1 MRLPKI
7 PLALACAAVLALPLA
22 AQTPPPAS
30 QSGLM
35 MPASTPPRNA
45 DGSLQTESQFIAQ
58 RVYRALIGREAEPAV
73 LADVAADIERGRL
86 RQRVNSIVV
95 SSEFRGHIYGLTPDR
110 IFADIY
116 QGLFEHEPD
125 ASAANWQRLIALA
138 KYADVISGLIATP
151 EFKARL
157 APFAPAPPPELT
169 SVTGTTALAA
179 TPAMAAPAAAPA
191 QAPTVSP
198 SVACQVSIVETIRKD
213 FPGIVFVQFDAAAI
227 DGAVITGAA
236 TDVNGGGRRLT
247 YRCDPAASYKYDDGL
262 RERRAAATTEWA
274 NDEVGACH
282 REIRL
287 KAQQDYGAAR
297 LVFES
302 AALMTAGTSGHL
314 IRGSASERMPSGAAG
329 PAYSYSCDMD
339 GTQVTASSVRAK

>member
-1 MRLPKI
+1 M
-7 PLALACAAVLALPLA
+7 ALPLA
-22 AQTPPPAS
+22 AQTPPPPTS

-35 MPASTPPRNA
+35 MPATSPPRNA

-58 RVYRALIGREAEPAV
+58 RVYRALVGREAEPAV

-95 SSEFRGHIYGLTPDR
+95 SAEFRSHIYGMGPDR
-110 IFADIY
+110 ILAEIY
-116 QGLFEHEPD
+116 QGLFEREPD
-125 ASAANWQRLIALA
+125 ASAANWQRLIAIA

-157 APFAPAPPPELT
+157 APFAPAPAP
-169 SVTGTTALAA
+169 ALEVPAA
-179 TPAMAAPAAAPA
+179 MGTPAGAPAAAA
-191 QAPTVSP
+191 MVSP
-198 SVACQVSIVETIRKD
+198 SVACQESIVDAIRRD
-213 FPGIVFVQFDAAAI
+213 FPGILFIQFDAATI
-227 DGAVITGAA
+227 DGATITGAA

-247 YRCDPAASYKYDDGL
+247 YRCDPAASYKYDDGV

-274 NDEVGACH
+274 NDEVGACQ

-287 KAQQDYGAAR
+287 KAQQEYGAAR

-302 AALMTAGTSGHL
+302 AALMAAGTSGHL
-314 IRGSASERMPSGAAG
+314 IRGSASERLPSGAAG
-329 PAYSYSCDMD
+329 PGYRYSCDMD
-339 GTQVTASSVRAK
+339 GTQVTASAIRVK

>member
-1 MRLPKI
+1 MRRPQFS
-7 PLALACAAVLALPLA
+7 LAIAVAAAIAAPIA
-22 AQTPPPAS
+22 AQTPPTS

-35 MPASTPPRNA
+35 MPAPLPPRNA

-58 RVYRALIGREAEPAV
+58 RVYRALVGREAEPAV

-86 RQRVNSIVV
+86 RQRVNAIVV
-95 SSEFRGHIYGLTPDR
+95 SAEFRSHIYGMTPDR

-116 QGLFEHEPD
+116 QGLFEREPD

-157 APFAPAPPPELT
+157 APFAPAPVPET
-169 SVTGTTALAA
+169 PAVTGTSTGASVATA
-179 TPAMAAPAAAPA
+179 
-191 QAPTVSP
+191 TVPP
-198 SVACQVSIVETIRKD
+198 SVACQESIVETIRKD
-213 FPGIVFVQFDAAAI
+213 FPGILFIQFDAATI
-227 DGAVITGAA
+227 DGATVTGAA
-236 TDVNGGGRRLT
+236 TDVNAGGRRLT
-247 YRCDPAASYKYDDGL
+247 YRCDPAASYKYDDGV

-274 NDEVGACH
+274 NDEVSACL
-282 REIRL
+282 REIRV

-297 LVFES
+297 LMFET

-329 PAYSYSCDMD
+329 PAYRYSCDMD
-339 GTQVTASSVRAK
+339 GTQVTASSVRVK